1 MNFSILKIKLIKKW
15 SNESGEKLGDIEP
28 GYFEGGY
35 ALHGSFQ
42 GKLVVK
48 NGNMSFDGSDFNI
61 TILTDW

>member
-1 MNFSILKIKLIKKW
+1 MRLINKW
-15 SNESGEKLGDIEP
+15 RIESGEKLGDIEP

-35 ALHGSFQ
+35 ALHGSFK

-48 NGNMSFDGSDFNI
+48 GGNMSFDGSDKL

>member
-1 MNFSILKIKLIKKW
+1 MRLIQQW
-15 SNESGEKLGDIEP
+15 RIESGEKLGDIEP

-48 NGNMSFDGSDFNI
+48 KGNMSFDGSDFNI